1 MYPLAAMDSQT
12 SFLDLPRE
20 VRDMV
25 YDYVFEDANFSNAFT
40 TQTAYSPNILPLLY
54 VHKIISDDLQPR
66 LYQNHAIVIP
76 LQEPSTYATGQWS
89 IVPRIACSEMMQQRS
104 NTLII
109 EMSQTTIS
117 YYPDSDLEDDEDED
131 PVEDDTFWDP
141 DSRGGKA
148 LPQKLISDILA
159 LKQSLPALRT
169 IKFVFWFGNWTA
181 WSRTWEE
188 HLEKLR
194 ATWPEPLLKIEMN
207 LFEFVD
213 DQVADGGFN
222 WVEAWYYWAIERK
235 RIWFQANNFKWKD
248 HAKGD
253 FRGRRINVRAWQD
266 EEFLDWDDEEAD
278 RALHKKRC
286 EVKPLFVRTCDMEG
300 RV

>member
-1 MYPLAAMDSQT
+1 MNSQT

-25 YDYVFEDANFSNAFT
+25 YDYALEDVKFSNAFT
-40 TQTAYSPNILPLLY
+40 TQTAYSPDILPLLY

-76 LQEPSTYATGQWS
+76 LQEPSTYATGEWS
-89 IVPRIACSEMMQQRS
+89 IVPRIACSKMMRQCT

-117 YYPDSDLEDDEDED
+117 YYPDSDLEEDYDED
-131 PVEDDTFWDP
+131 PVEDELFWVEL
-141 DSRGGKA
+141 DSRGAKA
-148 LPQKLISDILA
+148 LPQKLINDILA
-159 LKQSLPALRT
+159 LKPSLPALKT

-181 WSRTWEE
+181 YGSHWEK
-188 HLEKLR
+188 HLEKLK
-194 ATWPEPLLKIEMN
+194 ATWPELLLKIELN
-207 LFEFVD
+207 LFEYVD
-213 DQVADGGFN
+213 HEFADGGWN
-222 WVEAWYYWAIERK
+222 WVEEWYYWAIEKK
-235 RIWFQANNFKWKD
+235 RVCFQANNFKWKD

-253 FRGRRINVRAWQD
+253 FRGREIDARVFQDHEFRGWED
-266 EEFLDWDDEEAD
+266 EEMD
-278 RALHKKRC
+278 RLLHKRGC